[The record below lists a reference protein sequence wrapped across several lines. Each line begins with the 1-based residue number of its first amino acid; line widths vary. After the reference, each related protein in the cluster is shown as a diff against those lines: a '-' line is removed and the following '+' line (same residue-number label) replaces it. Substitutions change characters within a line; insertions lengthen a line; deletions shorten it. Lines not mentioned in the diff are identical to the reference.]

1 MTRPHLILHDELT
14 WHDREKWNEAL
25 SLLSDLF
32 NHRNTT
38 FSEMGRLAMA
48 LRGHIDAVDHF
59 IQLNT
64 AQVCP
69 DCQKVCCIN
78 RHGYYDYQ
86 DLIYI
91 TALGLTPP
99 SYGEDILDTDPC
111 QFLSQYGC
119 AIERSIRPFR
129 CNWHFCTELIDFMS
143 AGHAKPL
150 REFNL
155 QFKKLQ
161 ALRQE
166 MIDCFFVILSRDSS
180 NKTERG

>member
-1 MTRPHLILHDELT
+1 MIRPHLLLNNELV
-14 WHDREKWNEAL
+14 WHDRKKWDEAV
-25 SLLSDLF
+25 SLLRDLF
-32 NHRNTT
+32 AHHN
-38 FSEMGRLAMA
+38 SELSKMGCLAMA

-59 IQLNT
+59 IQQNT

-99 SYGEDILDTDPC
+99 LYGEGIVDTAPC
-111 QFLSQYGC
+111 QFLSECGC

-129 CNWHFCTELIDFMS
+129 CNWHFCTDLMVFMS
-143 AGHAKPL
+143 SGPAKPL

-155 QFKKLQ
+155 QFKELQ
-161 ALRQE
+161 ALRQA
-166 MIDCFFVILSRDSS
+166 MIDYFFDILSRD
-180 NKTERG
+180 TDRILP

>member
-1 MTRPHLILHDELT
+1 MIRPHLLLNNELVWHHRKT
-14 WHDREKWNEAL
+14 WDDAV
-25 SLLSDLF
+25 SLLRDLF
-32 NHRNTT
+32 GHHNSEL
-38 FSEMGRLAMA
+38 SEMGRLAMT
-48 LRGHIDAVDHF
+48 LRDHIDAVDHF
-59 IQLNT
+59 IQQKT

-78 RHGYYDYQ
+78 KHGYYDYQ

-99 SYGEDILDTDPC
+99 LYGEGIVDTAPC
-111 QFLSQYGC
+111 QFLSECGC

-129 CNWHFCTELIDFMS
+129 CNWHFCTDLIAFMS
-143 AGHAKPL
+143 TGPAKPL

-155 QFKKLQ
+155 QFKELQ

-166 MIDCFFVILSRDSS
+166 MIDYFFDILSRD
-180 NKTERG
+180 TDRILP